1 MSQKESRI
9 PISGGFSGGWAAG
22 GISHGPAHFTR
33 AMFSSLADRNF
44 LITWGSNLSAMF
56 AMNMQMLA
64 RGWLIYDLTQS
75 AMALAW
81 VMASFMLPMLI
92 FSVVGGVI
100 ADRAN
105 KKYVMVISQCF
116 NVVATLTL
124 ATIIITENVS
134 LIHFLVVGFINGLVL
149 ALSMPSRQAII
160 PEIIGPAGL
169 VNAFAL
175 NNASMNLSRILGP
188 SIAGVLIAIFGSGDT
203 SSTTGVGIIF
213 YIISAMYVI
222 SIVLLIFLQNKNL
235 RSTYAKRGVFKDIGE
250 GLKYITGKSVILGL
264 LIMSFVP
271 LLFGMPVQ
279 FLLPVFNDVVLDRG
293 PIGLGLLMTF
303 MGVGALGGSL
313 LLAYVGDTR
322 RKGHILLGCIM
333 GWALFLGLFGVSS
346 NMVMA
351 LVFLGAVGF
360 FSSIFM
366 SLNMTVIQLACIPE
380 MRGRVMSIMMMSF
393 GLMPAGVFPMSIMA
407 DSLGIANA
415 LLISAIGLGGL
426 ILLVSILF
434 PSVRSI
440 DRGYELPIGPSE

>member
-1 MSQKESRI
+1 LRQKES
-9 PISGGFSGGWAAG
+9 PTPVLSGVTGGWAAG

-33 AMFSSLADRNF
+33 AMFSSLADRKF
-44 LITWGSNLSAMF
+44 LITWGSNMCAMF
-56 AMNMQMLA
+56 AMNMQILA

-75 AMALAW
+75 AMALAL
-81 VMASFMLPMLI
+81 VMAAFMLPMLI
-92 FSVVGGVI
+92 FSILGGVI

-116 NVVATLTL
+116 NVAATLTL
-124 ATIIITENVS
+124 ATIIITGNVR
-134 LIHFLVVGFINGLVL
+134 LIDFLVVGFINGLVL

-160 PEIIGPAGL
+160 SEIIGPAGL

-188 SIAGVLIAIFGSGDT
+188 SIAGVLIALFGAGET

-213 YIISAMYVI
+213 YIISAMYVC
-222 SIVLLIFLQNKNL
+222 SIILLLFLQHGSL
-235 RSTYAKRGVFKDIGE
+235 RSKHAKRSVFQDILE
-250 GLKYITGKSVILGL
+250 GLKYINGKSVILGL
-264 LIMSFVP
+264 LIISFVP
-271 LLFGMPVQ
+271 LIFGMPVQ
-279 FLLPVFNDVVLDRG
+279 FLLPVFNETVLNRG

-313 LLAYVGDTR
+313 LLAYIGDTR
-322 RKGHILLGCIM
+322 RKGSILLGCVM

-346 NMVMA
+346 NLVMA

-366 SLNMTVIQLACIPE
+366 SLNMTIIQLACIPE

-393 GLMPAGVFPMSIMA
+393 GLLPVGIFPLSIMA

-426 ILLVSILF
+426 ILLVSLFF
-434 PSVRSI
+434 PSVRRI
-440 DRGYELPIGPSE
+440 DRGYDIPITASE